1 MNISFKQ
8 LRLWRALADTGSV
21 GAAAAATH
29 VTQPTASMQLKE
41 ITQAVGVPLYEV
53 ISRRVHLTQAGE
65 ALAQTARAISAEWES
80 FEQHMSALKGH
91 QTGRLRLSMVSTAK
105 YFVPRQVGSFCALY
119 PDVEVSL
126 EVLNR
131 DGVVARLRDNMDDLY
146 IMSMPPS
153 DMALQDQVF
162 RPNPL
167 VVIAAK
173 SHPAS
178 RAASLNLSTL
188 KSDKFILR
196 EKGSG
201 TRMAALSILGQGAT
215 WLPCNTSAACDAILL
230 QQVALLGG
238 ADACSRPAA
247 GSLGAGA
254 GAADDASGLVPVGV
268 LAMTLAPTPLVVADA
283 AAFSRLLN
291 SVLSQTTVSV
301 TLAGTASP
309 RVGLNIGT
317 LALTGVAIAQTV
329 ELSGMGG
336 FLNPPVVVTQGELYN
351 TSRTGVDLFVN
362 FNLTNPAAITGRLGP
377 ITLAIDYAGASFIT
391 ATIAPLVVNR
401 GVNERVAAGR

>member
-53 ISRRVHLTQAGE
+53 ISRQVHLTQAGE

-80 FEQHMSALKGH
+80 FEQSMSALKGH
-91 QTGRLRLSMVSTAK
+91 QRGRLRLSMVSTAK
-105 YFVPRQVGSFCALY
+105 YFVPRMVGSFCALY
-119 PDVEVSL
+119 PDIEVAL

-146 IMSMPPS
+146 IMSMPPT

-173 SHPAS
+173 SHPARHS
-178 RAASLNLSTL
+178 MALGLSML
-188 KSDKFILR
+188 KAEKFILR

-201 TRMAALSILGQGAT
+201 TRMAVDRHFKKNRFTPTVRMALGSNEAIKEAVAGGLGLSVISSQALGAKPQSQGLVVLNVRGFPLHSQWHLVCPKAKRLSPLALAFQTHLMQGA
-215 WLPCNTSAACDAILL
+215 SA
-230 QQVALLGG
+230 
-238 ADACSRPAA
+238 
-247 GSLGAGA
+247 
-254 GAADDASGLVPVGV
+254 
-268 LAMTLAPTPLVVADA
+268 
-283 AAFSRLLN
+283 
-291 SVLSQTTVSV
+291 
-301 TLAGTASP
+301 
-309 RVGLNIGT
+309 
-317 LALTGVAIAQTV
+317 
-329 ELSGMGG
+329 
-336 FLNPPVVVTQGELYN
+336 
-351 TSRTGVDLFVN
+351 
-362 FNLTNPAAITGRLGP
+362 
-377 ITLAIDYAGASFIT
+377 
-391 ATIAPLVVNR
+391 
-401 GVNERVAAGR
+401 